1 MVEGGIVRCSV
12 AQRVRASSCSAHH
25 TRQMSTA
32 TPLRRIDYEQAMLIA
47 AGVQIGSVRGKDP
60 RHEECSD
67 IRTVLVGSFHRL
79 NRPVQSLWQSVL

>member
-12 AQRVRASSCSAHH
+12 AQRVRASGCSAHH

-47 AGVQIGSVRGKDP
+47 ADVQLKSVRGKNP
-60 RHEECSD
+60 RH
-67 IRTVLVGSFHRL
+67 
-79 NRPVQSLWQSVL
+79 